1 MSEKLASQCEVS
13 TQHNFFIEAS
23 AEPGQT
29 YLPIYAEKETL
40 QVKVISSSQIAVVN
54 KSNKYEVD
62 IFEHDSD
69 EIYDEVLPRSE
80 TEITSLVASTE
91 NLIIANQT
99 DVLIYKMGEYAEP
112 KKIIRTVSITS
123 ELAIYNRP

>member
-1 MSEKLASQCEVS
+1 MSEKLASQFEAS

-23 AEPGQT
+23 AEPGIT
-29 YLPIYAEKETL
+29 YLPIYAKKETL

-62 IFEHDSD
+62 IFEHDSA
-69 EIYDEVLPRSE
+69 EILAEVLPRSE

>member
-1 MSEKLASQCEVS
+1 M
-13 TQHNFFIEAS
+13 
-23 AEPGQT
+23 
-29 YLPIYAEKETL
+29 
-40 QVKVISSSQIAVVN
+40 N

-62 IFEHDSD
+62 IFEHDSA
-69 EIYDEVLPRSE
+69 EILAEVLPRSE